1 MRLNNLLKII
11 QLIIDAIVQWTLYEY
26 LEIQFSEEDLFKNLS
41 LLYIIDIFN
50 IFVVIK
56 YIAIIIYIK
65 HVCSVII

>member
-56 YIAIIIYIK
+56 YIAIIYIK